1 MLAISMVSCA
11 FAAAGRYKITNVRLI
26 NPNLMWF
33 VLSLILH
40 KILKAI
46 ARTSAPPVSQYRSGL
61 SEVTI
66 WNRVAAGNWTVVQYP
81 RNYAWILTAILT
93 DHRAVASFMS
103 ASTRQVERTLLAVPA
118 GVEMA
123 HCMLSSS

>member
-40 KILKAI
+40 KIAEGDRQDFRP
-46 ARTSAPPVSQYRSGL
+46 A
-61 SEVTI
+61 
-66 WNRVAAGNWTVVQYP
+66 RVAIP
-81 RNYAWILTAILT
+81 
-93 DHRAVASFMS
+93 
-103 ASTRQVERTLLAVPA
+103 
-118 GVEMA
+118 
-123 HCMLSSS
+123 